1 MERAELIAEIKK
13 VLSETDRTGFGIGD
27 YVKYFNKMRNLLAI
41 ALEMLGGGEE

>member
-13 VLSETDRTGFGIGD
+13 VLDETDRTGFGIGD
-27 YVKYFNKMRNLLAI
+27 YVKYFNKMRNLLSI